1 MSTIFEVINVGAT
14 ANDGAGDP
22 LRTAFQK
29 INYNFELVNQTGVF
43 TADGYSDGMTQG
55 QVIFETPVTLFTQ
68 ATIQINSQNVDTT
81 DSQNV
86 TLTASISNDGTSVS
100 WTGHSTLFR
109 GDPLLTYDMDV
120 TDGNV
125 RVLVNPLVDATVY
138 NFISGSI
145 AVTVNPPGTPLAIEG
160 SSDTVLSTESNLV
173 ISTQ

>member
-1 MSTIFEVINVGAT
+1 MSTNFEVINVGAVP
-14 ANDGAGDP
+14 NDGEGDP

-43 TADGYSDGMTQG
+43 TADGYSEGLAPD

-81 DSQNV
+81 DSQNI
-86 TLTASISNDGTSVS
+86 TLNAAISNDGTEVS

-120 TDGNV
+120 VGGNV
-125 RVLVNPLVDATVY
+125 RILVNPLVDATVY
-138 NFISGSI
+138 NFITGSI
-145 AVTVNPPGTPLAIEG
+145 AVITNPPGTPLAIEG
-160 SSDTVLSTESNLV
+160 DSGDVLSTENNFV
-173 ISTQ
+173 ITSQ

>member
-43 TADGYSDGMTQG
+43 TADGYAEGTTAN
-55 QVIFETPVTLFTQ
+55 QVIFETPVSLFTQ
-68 ATIQINSQNVDTT
+68 ATIQINSQNVDTS
-81 DSQNV
+81 DSQNI
-86 TLTASISNDGTSVS
+86 TLTAAISNDGTSVS

-120 TDGNV
+120 DGGNV
-125 RVLVNPLVDATVY
+125 RILVTPLANATIY
-138 NFISGSI
+138 NYITGSI
-145 AVTVNPPGTPLAIEG
+145 AVTNNPPGTPLAIEG
-160 SSDTVLSTESNLV
+160 SSGTALSTENNFV
-173 ISTQ
+173 ITSQ